1 MTAIS
6 IVVAIPF
13 IPSHR
18 TSRKELE
25 RGLLY
30 SFTREQF
37 EMQQIS
43 ELAVVT
49 LLVRYKTVYLSPS
62 WKIRESWKKNPRYRE
77 QVREFQKLEKEG
89 RVKWKIKK
97 KTKLHLPWEND
108 SQKVEGKLKAL
119 VNSLDQQ
126 SNVWITVIVLRVL
139 WTERLC
145 HPPPKFTCWSPNPQ
159 SDRAYK
165 GIIKVK
171 LGCKGRA
178 LIHQA

>member
-62 WKIRESWKKNPRYRE
+62 
-77 QVREFQKLEKEG
+77 
-89 RVKWKIKK
+89 
-97 KTKLHLPWEND
+97 
-108 SQKVEGKLKAL
+108 
-119 VNSLDQQ
+119 
-126 SNVWITVIVLRVL
+126 
-139 WTERLC
+139 
-145 HPPPKFTCWSPNPQ
+145 
-159 SDRAYK
+159 
-165 GIIKVK
+165 
-171 LGCKGRA
+171 
-178 LIHQA
+178 